1 MDVLPS
7 VAEALVE
14 TVQMAV
20 AGTLLGFI
28 VSLPFGFLGTGTL
41 SPPGVIAVVRLIVA
55 ITRTIPSLVWAI
67 LFVIAVGLGP
77 LAGTLGITVYT
88 VGYLAK
94 LYAEFFDGVDPEV
107 LEAVSGTGASRLQ
120 LARFVL
126 WPETANSVIS
136 QLLFMVEYNIR
147 ASSILGLV
155 GAGGI
160 GFYIQIYVQTLH
172 YQRLLTVLIL
182 LLITV
187 LAMDVISAWIR
198 RRYILRN

>member
-1 MDVLPS
+1 MY
-7 VAEALVE
+7 
-14 TVQMAV
+14 
-20 AGTLLGFI
+20 
-28 VSLPFGFLGTGTL
+28 
-41 SPPGVIAVVRLIVA
+41 
-55 ITRTIPSLVWAI
+55 TI
-67 LFVIAVGLGP
+67 
-77 LAGTLGITVYT
+77 
-88 VGYLAK
+88 GYLAK

-126 WPETANSVIS
+126 WPEAANSVIS

-160 GFYIQIYVQTLH
+160 GFYIQIYIQTLQ
-172 YQRLLTVLIL
+172 YQRLMTVLIL

-187 LAMDVISAWIR
+187 LAMDFISAWIR
-198 RRYILRN
+198 RRYILRD